1 MSQID
6 NFNGPAGD
14 MLIGSSVNPYA
25 IVPHDTD
32 PLPVVPKAFYVGTGG
47 DIVVRG
53 IGGDQDVTFRN
64 CLAGMTLC
72 VRASHVRAT
81 GTTAAD
87 LVALA

>member
-25 IVPHDTD
+25 ITPDDED
-32 PLPVVPKAFYVGTGG
+32 PLPVVPKAIYVGASG

-53 IGGDQDVTFRN
+53 IGAAQDVTFRN
-64 CLAGMTLC
+64 CLAGMTLAIR
-72 VRASHVRAT
+72 VSHVRAT